1 MKNKSQDHQSQHD
14 WIWGWHSVQ
23 AALAERRVHEIICS
37 KERDDARSQT
47 ILVEAQAQALPISRL
62 TRQELDVRYP
72 DVRHQGIVVRIQ
84 VKAALNENQLWELLD
99 QLSVPPLLL
108 ILDGVTDPHNL
119 GACLRSAE
127 AAGVHAVIVPND
139 KSAGLN
145 ATSRKVSAGAA
156 ERVPFVQVV
165 NLARVLEEL
174 KQRGVWLAGL
184 AGEGAQS
191 LYQTDL
197 KGALAVVMGAEGAG
211 LRRLTRELCD
221 YLVFIPMQGAIE
233 SLNVS
238 VATGVVLFE
247 ALRQRQ

>member
-1 MKNKSQDHQSQHD
+1 MSSELIYGIHAVKALLETAPERFLEAWVLKGRDDDRLQPLLATLQQY
-14 WIWGWHSVQ
+14 GVSVQ
-23 AALAERRVHEIICS
+23 YVQRKTLDDKAEGAI
-37 KERDDARSQT
+37 
-47 ILVEAQAQALPISRL
+47 
-62 TRQELDVRYP
+62 
-72 DVRHQGIVVRIQ
+72 HQGIIARVREGR
-84 VKAALNENQLWELLD
+84 KLD
-99 QLSVPPLLL
+99 ESDLDKILEKEQTPFFLV
-108 ILDGVTDPHNL
+108 LDGVTDPHNL